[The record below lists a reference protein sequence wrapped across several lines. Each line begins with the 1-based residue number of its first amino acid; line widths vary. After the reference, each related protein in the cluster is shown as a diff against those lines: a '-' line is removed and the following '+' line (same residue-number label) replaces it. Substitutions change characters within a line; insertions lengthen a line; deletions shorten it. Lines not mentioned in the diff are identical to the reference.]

1 MHDVDSEL
9 IDPDTNAVAVLTNKT
24 GGNLTS
30 VLRFYSVQGNVHNN
44 TVVECIDNFNE
55 ESTNVKIVMAGIYK
69 LFVRFVC
76 GLLGLGLPLDYL
88 ATHCVLYTCI
98 FMYIY
103 NCVHLSFTA

>member
-44 TVVECIDNFNE
+44 TAVECIDNFNE
-55 ESTNVKIVMAGIYK
+55 ESTNVKIVMAGIHVCLYYSYVVCW
-69 LFVRFVC
+69 VRFPSF
-76 GLLGLGLPLDYL
+76 LLFL
-88 ATHCVLYTCI
+88 
-98 FMYIY
+98 
-103 NCVHLSFTA
+103 